1 MNFTADAII
10 KCLVILL
17 VAVILIWLVAQFVPL
32 LGLPGVVV
40 TLLNLV
46 VGVGA
51 LIAILKALGL
61 IS

>member
-1 MNFTADAII
+1 MTFTADAII

-17 VAVILIWLVAQFVPL
+17 VAVILIWLVGQFVPL
-32 LGLPGVVV
+32 LGLPVIVV
-40 TLLNLV
+40 TILNLI
-46 VGVGA
+46 VGFGA